1 MHPSHECKNSCCR
14 ELGRERAG
22 LPKQIW
28 DRFPGQAGRKQG
40 WGRGVGLRGA
50 VLSLSSDP
58 VTGALELP
66 SVCLREAGPQ
76 HPVHTRTRPLPHGVS
91 GTRVLRSPAV
101 VPAGALQTPSSVPR
115 CGPTLP
121 FSERPAARA
130 RPLRMRCHAR
140 GRFFSKTGWSFLR
153 IFVGELFGLQ
163 GEHT

>member
-50 VLSLSSDP
+50 VLSLSSYP

-76 HPVHTRTRPLPHGVS
+76 HPVRTRTQPLPRTGTRAHEPFGAQLWFRLELFRPRAQCPGAARRCRSRNVLQQEHGLCACDVTQGGAFSPKLVGVS
-91 GTRVLRSPAV
+91 
-101 VPAGALQTPSSVPR
+101 
-115 CGPTLP
+115 
-121 FSERPAARA
+121 
-130 RPLRMRCHAR
+130 
-140 GRFFSKTGWSFLR
+140 
-153 IFVGELFGLQ
+153 
-163 GEHT
+163 